1 MKESA
6 ETTKEEATG
15 LARFEIL
22 RFLGKGTAGRV
33 DLIRRIA
40 TDENYALKTIDMKNL
55 TEKEK
60 NSALREVEFLRVIT
74 GPTIIKFHESFI
86 ENQNIHIVMEYAEG
100 GSLAQ
105 LIHKRLI
112 SK

>member
-1 MKESA
+1 M
-6 ETTKEEATG
+6 TKEEATG
-15 LARFEIL
+15 LARFVIL

-40 TDENYALKTIDMKNL
+40 KDENYALKTIDMKNL

-100 GSLAQ
+100 GSLA
-105 LIHKRLI
+105 
-112 SK
+112 